1 MAMANGWNKVDV
13 AKLMQRLV
21 YGLLVLGAV
30 SLIGRAI
37 DRKEG
42 RYVQGEPVIQ
52 IAPLADGA
60 FLIEPEDVLV
70 LLERSFTQRIDA
82 LQLSEVNVRRIESV
96 LEGDPFILDAD
107 AFINARDEVYIR
119 LVQREPVLRVMDNAD
134 NDFYLD
140 AGGQVMPP
148 SKHHAAHVL
157 VATGNIRPWTDDF
170 LTKPEHD
177 LNHLMA
183 FAERLRAD
191 DFLGALVEQV
201 YLNNKGEMIL
211 APKVGDQI
219 ILLGRYDP
227 ERIERQL
234 ARLKTF
240 YREGL
245 PYKGWRE
252 YRSFDLRYED
262 QVVAKKR

>member
-1 MAMANGWNKVDV
+1 MAKGWNKADT

-37 DRKEG
+37 DRKKG

-52 IAPLADGA
+52 IVPLADGEY
-60 FLIEPEDVLV
+60 LIQPEDVLV

-82 LQLSEVNVRRIESV
+82 MQVSEVDVRRIEEV
-96 LEGDPFILDAD
+96 LERDPFILDAD
-107 AFINARDEVYIR
+107 AFINARDEVYIH
-119 LVQREPVLRVMDNAD
+119 LSQREPLLRVMDNTD
-134 NDFYLD
+134 NDYYLD
-140 AGGQVMPP
+140 HTGERMPP
-148 SKHHAAHVL
+148 SKHHAARVL
-157 VATGNIRPWTDDF
+157 VATGNVQPWTDDYR
-170 LTKPEHD
+170 TKAEHD
-177 LNHLMA
+177 LNHLIA
-183 FAERLRAD
+183 LANRLRAD
-191 DFLGALVEQV
+191 DFLEALVEQV
-201 YLNNKGEMIL
+201 YLNNKGEMVL

-227 ERIERQL
+227 ERIDRQL
-234 ARLKTF
+234 QRLKDF

-245 PYKGWRE
+245 PYRGWRA

>member
-1 MAMANGWNKVDV
+1 MAKGWSKADT

-30 SLIGRAI
+30 SLVGRAI

-42 RYVQGEPVIQ
+42 RYVQGAPVIQ
-52 IAPLADGA
+52 IEPLADGE
-60 FLIEPEDVLV
+60 FLIQPEDILV

-82 LQLSEVNVRRIESV
+82 MQVSEVDVRRIESV
-96 LEGDPFILDAD
+96 LERDPFILDAD
-107 AFINARDEVYIR
+107 AFINARDEVYIH
-119 LVQREPVLRVMDNAD
+119 LAQREPLLRIMDNTD
-134 NDFYLD
+134 NDYYLD
-140 AGGQVMPP
+140 ANGERMPP

-157 VATGNIRPWTDDF
+157 VATGNVQPWTDDF
-170 LTKPEHD
+170 KEKEEHD
-177 LNHLMA
+177 LNNLMA
-183 FAERLRAD
+183 LAQKLQAD
-191 DFLGALVEQV
+191 EFLGALAEQV
-201 YLNNKGEMIL
+201 YLNNKGEMVL

-227 ERIERQL
+227 ERIDRQL
-234 ARLKTF
+234 KRLKTF

-245 PYKGWRE
+245 PYQGWRE